1 MQNRFILPCVVFIT
15 GACILIVEVLATRV
29 LAPYFGSTIT
39 TVSSVIGVVLGALSV
54 GYYLGGRVADARPS
68 THIFYGL
75 ITASGI
81 SVFVLEALLLF
92 ALPSVGYALPLVSGP
107 LIASLALFFVPSA
120 LLGCL
125 SPFAITLQKKKF
137 PDVGIG
143 TLSGEIFFWSTMG
156 SIAGSLSAG
165 FVLIPQWGTHV
176 ILVGMG
182 SVLVVLGGG
191 GVFLSRS
198 RARRIAGVLGALIIV
213 LTIGPGLLASADA
226 YRNSFLHLEDGVYER
241 IALFDGIYKERPTR
255 FLQQDRS
262 SSSAMF
268 LDSDELVFEYTKYYQ
283 LATRN
288 VSAVRY
294 ALVLGVGAYS
304 VPKALLA
311 DYPDAIVDV
320 VDIEPGLEAL
330 SKEFFNLYDDP
341 RLHTYTYDAR
351 RFLRNPPHQ
360 YDVIFSDI
368 YASLYSLPVHAATR
382 EFFAELKK
390 ALAPDGIVVANVIGS
405 LSRQEPSLTFSLAR
419 TMQEEFNT
427 TAFFAV
433 QSPEELMPQNIM
445 FVGINGEKH
454 LDAGEW
460 EQKRIDL
467 RRYDLSRYPIFTDV
481 HAPVERTTLK
491 LFSLIGEGN
500 GFSGDETLALI
511 SKQLRFGSR
520 FVGSN
525 GHAALQEFLEQ
536 ELRAYAD
543 ITIVQRFEHE
553 EQTLANVIARFNPE
567 QMDRVILGTHYDTNP
582 TPPTPGAN
590 NGASGTA
597 VLLELARLLALE
609 KQTRGVDLVFFDAEE
624 GLHGAQAPDWRPL
637 GSEYFAAHLNELYPI
652 KKPQSAVVID
662 MVCEKGAQ
670 FEKEQSSLKGAPDL
684 VNTFLTIARGVSPD
698 AFPDTIGPHIRDDH
712 TALQAA
718 GIPSLLLIDLEYR
731 WIYSLNDMPDKCS
744 ADNLQ
749 SVGDALLAYLKEG
762 VDGN

>member
-1 MQNRFILPCVVFIT
+1 MQSRFILPCVVFIT

-54 GYYLGGRVADARPS
+54 GYYVGGRGADARPFP
-68 THIFYGL
+68 HIFYGL

-92 ALPSVGYALPLVSGP
+92 ALPSVGYALPLVTGP
-107 LIASLALFFVPSA
+107 LIASVALFFVPSV

-125 SPFAITLQKKKF
+125 SPFAITLQKKQF
-137 PDVGIG
+137 PNVGIG
-143 TLSGEIFFWSTMG
+143 TLSGEIFFWSTVG

-165 FVLIPQWGTHV
+165 FVLIPQWGTHA
-176 ILVGMG
+176 ILAGVG
-182 SVLVVLGGG
+182 SVLVVVGGG
-191 GVFLSRS
+191 GAFLSRS

-226 YRNSFLHLEDGVYER
+226 YRGSFLHLEDGVYER
-241 IALFDGIYKERPTR
+241 IAIFDGTYKERPTR

-268 LDSDELVFEYTKYYQ
+268 LDSDELVFEYTEYYQ

-288 VSAVRY
+288 VPAVRH
-294 ALVLGVGAYS
+294 ALVLGAGAYS
-304 VPKALLA
+304 VPKAILA

-320 VDIEPGLEAL
+320 VDIEPELEKL
-330 SKEFFNLYDDP
+330 SKQFFNLRSHP
-341 RLHTYTYDAR
+341 RLNTYTRDAR

-382 EFFAELKK
+382 EFFAELKT

-419 TMQEEFNT
+419 TMQEEFGSI
-427 TAFFAV
+427 ALFAV
-433 QSPEELMPQNIM
+433 RDPGEHVPQNIM
-445 FVGINGEKH
+445 FVGVNGEKP

-467 RRYDLSRYPIFTDV
+467 RRYDLSGYPIFTDV
-481 HAPVERTTLK
+481 HAPVERMTQK

-500 GFSGDETLALI
+500 GFSGSETLALI
-511 SKQLRFGSR
+511 VRQLEFGPR
-520 FVGSN
+520 FVGSE

-543 ITIVQRFEHE
+543 TTIVQRFEHE
-553 EQTLANVIARFNPE
+553 GQVLANVIARFNPD
-567 QMDRVILGTHYDTNP
+567 QTDRIILGTHYDTNP

-597 VLLELARLLALE
+597 VLLEVARVLALE
-609 KQTRGVDLVFFDAEE
+609 QITRGVDLIFFDAEE
-624 GLHGAQAPDWRPL
+624 GLHGAKASDWRPV
-637 GSEYFAAHLNELYPI
+637 GSEYVGAHLNELYPT

-662 MVCEKGAQ
+662 MVCEKHATIQ
-670 FEKEQSSLKGAPDL
+670 DRSSD
-684 VNTFLTIARGVSPD
+684 IY
-698 AFPDTIGPHIRDDH
+698 DDH
-712 TALQAA
+712 TALAVA
-718 GIPSLLLIDLEYR
+718 GIPATLLIDYEYPYN
-731 WIYSLNDMPDKCS
+731 YSERDTPDKCS
-744 ADNLQ
+744 AETLQ
-749 SVGDALLAYLKEG
+749 SIGDLLLTYVNGRDSL
-762 VDGN
+762 